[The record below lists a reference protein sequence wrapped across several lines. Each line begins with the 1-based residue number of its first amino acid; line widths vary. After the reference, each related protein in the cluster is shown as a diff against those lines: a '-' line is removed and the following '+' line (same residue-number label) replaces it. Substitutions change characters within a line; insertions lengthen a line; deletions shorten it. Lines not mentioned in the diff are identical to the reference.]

1 VGRIFPRVGTTYPY
15 IAWSHRPRFRET
27 GTVVDTSWYRSTQK
41 RTERADE
48 DASCPR
54 FPTVSLSLLL
64 THIFFSPWVCV
75 VQNEP
80 LDEKKKKKKKK
91 KKRIKTTSV
100 VELLLAFSRV
110 VRASSSSSSDKKA
123 VCTNTREK

>member
-1 VGRIFPRVGTTYPY
+1 VGRIFPRVGTTYPR
-15 IAWSHRPRFRET
+15 IAWSRRPRFRKT
-27 GTVVDTSWYRSTQK
+27 GTVADTSWYRSTLK
-41 RTERADE
+41 RTERADD
-48 DASCPR
+48 DASSRR

-80 LDEKKKKKKKK
+80 LDEKKKKKKR
-91 KKRIKTTSV
+91 RIKRTSV
-100 VELLLAFSRV
+100 VELLLAFLRV
-110 VRASSSSSSDKKA
+110 VYASSSSSSDKKA